1 MHARGEPEQEVAVGR
16 SSAAHLSQAA
26 ADAAHE
32 MSEHTT
38 RAGNASATETALGV
52 VREPSKEAA
61 SECGCGCGCGRV

>member
-32 MSEHTT
+32 MSEHHQGRQCERDGDGFGCRE
-38 RAGNASATETALGV
+38 RAKQGGSQ
-52 VREPSKEAA
+52 
-61 SECGCGCGCGRV
+61 